1 MGKRVLAE
9 EQNNNQRYTGGANQ
23 SHPMGLNS
31 NRGFLY
37 GWRKHCLFFIVFLLV
52 ILIAINLALTL
63 WILKALEVSQVL
75 NIICEINL

>member
-9 EQNNNQRYTGGANQ
+9 EQNNNQRYTGANQ
-23 SHPMGLNS
+23 SHPMGLN

-75 NIICEINL
+75 NIRCEINL